1 MTMHVCT
8 ILFNQFHFLLKAS
21 VPLSANVV
29 AQGTKE
35 DNAAAPPA
43 AEALEPVDIGDD
55 MELEVALA
63 AQFPTDELLS
73 LYNWDPILKLDHV
86 DGKMKDPSYNTSFS
100 FYFNV
105 GTSQKSSLK
114 KPPTERKPTQPHPQV

>member
-105 GTSQKSSLK
+105 GTS
-114 KPPTERKPTQPHPQV
+114 RKVH